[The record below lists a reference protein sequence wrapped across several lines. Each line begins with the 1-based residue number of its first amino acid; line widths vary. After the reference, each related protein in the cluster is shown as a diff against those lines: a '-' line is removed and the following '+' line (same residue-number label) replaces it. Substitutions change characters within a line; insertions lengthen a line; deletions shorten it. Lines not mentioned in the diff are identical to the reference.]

1 MHETLISL
9 QRPFRKI
16 FTALDAPRL
25 YRNASSACT
34 NVVLDTDFR
43 IKYCLQRRQCKL
55 PSGTPSLRK
64 CVQVQQQF
72 QVVNYI
78 IILYAPLREVEAGPL
93 MRTGN
98 LCEPNAP

>member
-55 PSGTPSLRK
+55 PSGTPSLQM
-64 CVQVQQQF
+64 CPSAATILSS
-72 QVVNYI
+72 YI
-78 IILYAPLREVEAGPL
+78 IILYAPLRGVEAGPL

-98 LCEPNAP
+98 LCEPNTP